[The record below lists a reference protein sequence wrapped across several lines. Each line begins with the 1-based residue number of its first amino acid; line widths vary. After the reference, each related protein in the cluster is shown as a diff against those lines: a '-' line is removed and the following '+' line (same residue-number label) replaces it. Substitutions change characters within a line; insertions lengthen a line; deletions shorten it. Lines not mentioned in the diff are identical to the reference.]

1 MIITDQKTYQAKMR
15 KFILLC
21 SILMITNTL
30 SFAQYKNWGVG
41 LRLGD
46 PSGITA
52 KKYLTNKRALE
63 LIFGRSGAWGYNY
76 KNAFYRFDQF
86 DERYYDYRWH
96 QLRSA
101 LSFQVHYLI
110 HQPIKS
116 NDFKGLDW
124 YYGFGGQLRAFTI
137 DYEYRYYYA
146 PDKRNGEIRYD
157 KVTDVDIGLDGTI
170 GLEYSW
176 REVPIS
182 IFTDLNLFMEIAD
195 SPFLFFLQGGVG
207 ARYYF

>member
-1 MIITDQKTYQAKMR
+1 MKRYV
-15 KFILLC
+15 
-21 SILMITNTL
+21 LMITIIIMMGSNA
-30 SFAQYKNWGVG
+30 SFAQYKNWGMG

-46 PSGITA
+46 PSGVTA
-52 KKYLTNKRALE
+52 KKYFTNNRALE
-63 LIFGRSGAWGYNY
+63 LSLGRSGVWGYNY
-76 KNAFYRFDQF
+76 KNAFYRYDKF
-86 DERYYDYRWH
+86 DEKDYDYRWH

-101 LSFQVHYLI
+101 LSFQAHYLI

-124 YYGFGGQLRAFTI
+124 YYGFGGQLRTFTV
-137 DYEYRYYYA
+137 DYEYRYYNT
-146 PDKRNGEIRYD
+146 PDKRNGMIMYD
-157 KVTDVDIGLDGTI
+157 RVTDLDIGLDGII

-176 REVPIS
+176 REVPITV
-182 IFTDLNLFMEIAD
+182 FTDLNLFMEIAD